1 MAAERAARQGAGVA
15 RRLLHA
21 SFRRWAMAVP
31 ALQNMADA
39 ELLDA
44 FAALRRDN
52 AMLRQ
57 RLQVSAYIPKRL
69 SRLMI

>member
-1 MAAERAARQGAGVA
+1 
-15 RRLLHA
+15 
-21 SFRRWAMAVP
+21 MAVP